1 MNLEKRL
8 QELESRLLKLDSDRV
23 NLLREIQ
30 AVREEMN
37 CEAQA
42 SRPLLG
48 RPIGRLDLS
57 TNPEKV
63 RLFIELFRARQEIF
77 PKRWENTKTGKS
89 GYAPVCGNEWVRDIC
104 NKPKI
109 KCADCNHQKFLPL
122 DESAVESHLRGNFVI
137 GTYAIRSDD
146 SCIFLACDFDE
157 SSWQL
162 DVATFKDT
170 ARSLGI
176 DVAIER
182 SKSGNGAHAWIFFD
196 GPVPAKL
203 ARSLGTLILAKCSE
217 RNLRLSLESY
227 DRFFPSQD
235 FLPKGGFGNLIAL
248 PLQREARQIGNSLFV
263 DSNFEACTDQW
274 QFLNQVRRLSYTE
287 VRQLL
292 NEYFPKGST
301 SKDGFED
308 VAWVTDNS
316 ILEKTSSQDSIEP
329 KLAGE
334 TIEITFGPMLTIPIE
349 KLPCRVVA
357 KLKKTSSFANPE
369 FYKRQRMRMQTYPLS
384 RFIFSGEIRPTEII
398 LPRGVLDDVTK
409 ILTVAGAKV
418 VIRDERIG
426 RKKLKAEFAGELT
439 APQLEAVKQ
448 IQKSDI
454 GILMAPPGAGKTVM
468 ACALIAERK
477 VSTLVLVHRQPL
489 MEQWRERIST
499 FLGIPSKEI
508 GNLSGTKKKITG
520 KLDLAMLQSLKNVE
534 DLTEIAQS
542 YSQIIIDECH
552 HIPATSFEDILKQLP
567 ARYVVGLTATP
578 YRKDGLEKILF
589 QQCGPIRH
597 EFEDSGSLTL
607 EKAVKIHETGFRVPT
622 ETSDRPA
629 YHELIH
635 HLTSD
640 VSRNKLIA
648 RHAIESINS
657 NRFPLLISDR
667 KEHLDVLALIINETA
682 ALTDLEI
689 VRLDGDLTSKQR
701 KQAIERL
708 HSIRNEGR
716 KVLLMSSASL
726 IGEGFD
732 LPSLDTMILATPLSF
747 EGRMI
752 QYAGRIHRSVEG
764 KTDVQIIDY
773 VDFSNAMLVKMY
785 RNRLKAYRQMGYSI
799 NEPDTVMGPLAQY
812 YATTKTRNAVDKIL
826 KKTGD

>member
-1 MNLEKRL
+1 MSLEKRL
-8 QELESRLLKLDSDRV
+8 QELENRLLKLDADRV
-23 NLLREIQ
+23 ALMREIQ
-30 AVREEMN
+30 VLHEEIAQ
-37 CEAQA
+37 EAES

-48 RPIGRLDLS
+48 RPLGKLDLS
-57 TNPEKV
+57 TNTEKV
-63 RLFIELFRARQEIF
+63 RLFIEIFRARQEIF
-77 PKRWENTKTGKS
+77 PKRWENPKTGKS
-89 GYAPVCGNEWVRDIC
+89 GYAPVCGNEWVREIC

-109 KCADCNHQKFLPL
+109 KCADCSHQRFLPL
-122 DESAVESHLRGNFVI
+122 DETAVEAHLRGNSVI
-137 GTYAIRSDD
+137 GTYAIKSDD
-146 SCIFLACDFDE
+146 SCVFLACDFDE
-157 SSWQL
+157 TSWQL
-162 DVATFKDT
+162 DVATYRDT
-170 ARSLGI
+170 ARSLGV

-182 SKSGNGAHAWIFFD
+182 SRSGNGAHAWIFFD

-248 PLQREARQIGNSLFV
+248 PLQRGPREAGNSSFI
-263 DSNFEACTDQW
+263 DNSFESYTDQW
-274 QFLNQVRRLSYTE
+274 QFLNQVRRLSYSE

-292 NEYFPKGST
+292 AEYLPKNPI

-308 VAWVTDNS
+308 VAWITDNS
-316 ILEKTSSQDSIEP
+316 ILEKTSSQNSPEP

-334 TIEITFGPMLTIPIE
+334 TVEITFGPMLTIPLE
-349 KLPCRVVA
+349 KLPSRVVA

-398 LPRGVLDDVTK
+398 LPRGVLDEVTK
-409 ILTVAGAKV
+409 ILTIAGAHV

-426 RKKLKAEFAGELT
+426 RKKLKVEFTGELT
-439 APQLEAVKQ
+439 SPQIEAVKK
-448 IQKSDI
+448 IRKSDI

-477 VSTLVLVHRQPL
+477 VSTLVLIHRQPL

-499 FLGIPSKEI
+499 FLGIPPKEI
-508 GNLSGTKKKITG
+508 GNLSGTKKKMTG
-520 KLDLAMLQSLKNVE
+520 KLDLAMLQSLKNLE
-534 DLTEIAQS
+534 DISEIAQS

-552 HIPATSFEDILKQLP
+552 HIPAASFEDILKQLP

-597 EFEDSGSLTL
+597 EMQNSEGLTL
-607 EKAVKIHETGFRVPT
+607 KKSVTIHETGFRLPA
-622 ETSDRPA
+622 ELGDRPA

-635 HLTSD
+635 HLTSN
-640 VSRNKLIA
+640 VARNKLIA
-648 RHAIESINS
+648 RHTVEALETD
-657 NRFPLLISDR
+657 RFPLLISDR
-667 KEHLDVLALIINETA
+667 KEHLDVLALIISETSSIPG
-682 ALTDLEI
+682 LEI
-689 VRLDGDLTSKQR
+689 IRLDGDLTSKQR
-701 KQAIERL
+701 KVALEKL
-708 HSIRNEGR
+708 HEIRREGR

-732 LPSLDTMILATPLSF
+732 LPALDTLILATPLSF

-764 KTDVQIIDY
+764 KIEVQMIDY

-785 RNRLKAYRQMGYSI
+785 RNRIKAYRQMGYLI
-799 NEPDTVMGPLAQY
+799 NEPSGMMGPLAT
-812 YATTKTRNAVDKIL
+812 YAATKSN
-826 KKTGD
+826 KTMPTPNT

>member
-1 MNLEKRL
+1 MNLEKQL
-8 QELESRLLKLDSDRV
+8 QDLEIRLLKLDSDRV
-23 NLLREIQ
+23 ALLREIQ
-30 AVREEMN
+30 NVREEMN
-37 CEAQA
+37 RESEA

-48 RPIGRLDLS
+48 RPIAKLDLS
-57 TNPEKV
+57 TNSEKV

-89 GYAPVCGNEWVRDIC
+89 GYSPVCGNEWVRDIC

-109 KCADCNHQKFLPL
+109 KCADCTHQKFLPL
-122 DESAVESHLRGNFVI
+122 DESAVESHLRGSAVI

-157 SSWQL
+157 TSWQL
-162 DVATFKDT
+162 DVTTFRDT

-176 DVAIER
+176 EVAVER
-182 SKSGNGAHAWIFFD
+182 SRSGNGAHAWIFFD
-196 GPVPAKL
+196 GQIPAKL

-248 PLQREARQIGNSLFV
+248 PLQRTSREIGNSSFV
-263 DSNFEACTDQW
+263 DSNFEAYADQW
-274 QFLNQVRRLSYTE
+274 HFLNQVRRLSYSE
-287 VRQLL
+287 IRQLL
-292 NEYFPKGST
+292 NEYLPKSPA

-308 VAWVTDNS
+308 VAWITDNS
-316 ILEKTSSQDSIEP
+316 ILEKTSSQNSLEP

-334 TIEITFGPMLTIPIE
+334 TVEITFGPMLTVPIE
-349 KLPCRVVA
+349 KLPSRVVA

-398 LPRGVLDDVTK
+398 LPRGVLDEVTK

-418 VIRDERIG
+418 IIRDERIG
-426 RKKLKAEFAGELT
+426 RKKLKAEFTGELT
-439 APQLEAVKQ
+439 ASQAEAVKQ
-448 IQKSDI
+448 IRKSDI
-454 GILMAPPGAGKTVM
+454 GILMAPPGSGKTVM

-477 VSTLVLVHRQPL
+477 VSTLVLIHRQPL

-499 FLGIPSKEI
+499 FLGIPPKEI
-508 GNLSGTKKKITG
+508 GNLSGAKKKMTG
-520 KLDLAMLQSLKNVE
+520 KLDLAMLQSLKNIE

-597 EFEDSGSLTL
+597 ELQDSEGLALKKLVT
-607 EKAVKIHETGFRVPT
+607 IHETGFRVPS
-622 ETSDRPA
+622 EIGDKPA

-635 HLTSD
+635 HLTAD
-640 VSRNKLIA
+640 IKRNELIA
-648 RHAIESINS
+648 RHTIESLNA

-667 KEHLDVLALIINETA
+667 KEHLDVLALIIGETVA
-682 ALTDLEI
+682 TTGVEI

-708 HSIRNEGR
+708 HAIRSEGR

-732 LPSLDTMILATPLSF
+732 LPALDTMILATPLSF

-764 KTDVQIIDY
+764 KTEVQMIDY

-785 RNRLKAYRQMGYSI
+785 RNRIKAYRQMGYFIS
-799 NEPDTVMGPLAQY
+799 EPNKVMGPLEKY
-812 YATTKTRNAVDKIL
+812 WSGTRKSN
-826 KKTGD
+826 

>member
-1 MNLEKRL
+1 MNSAKQL

-23 NLLREIQ
+23 VLLREIQ
-30 AVREEMN
+30 TVREEMN
-37 CEAQA
+37 RESEA

-48 RPIGRLDLS
+48 RPIAKLDLS
-57 TNPEKV
+57 TNFEKV
-63 RLFIELFRARQEIF
+63 RLFIDLFRARQEIF
-77 PKRWENTKTGKS
+77 PKRWENTKTGKF
-89 GYAPVCGNEWVRDIC
+89 GYSPVCGNEWVRDIC

-109 KCADCNHQKFLPL
+109 KCADCTHQRFLPL
-122 DESAVESHLRGNFVI
+122 DESAVESHLRGSTII
-137 GTYAIRSDD
+137 GTYAIRPDD

-157 SSWQL
+157 TSWQL
-162 DVATFKDT
+162 DVATFRDT
-170 ARSLGI
+170 ARTLGI
-176 DVAIER
+176 DVAVER
-182 SKSGNGAHAWIFFD
+182 SRSGNGAHAWIFFD
-196 GPVPAKL
+196 GQISAKL

-248 PLQREARQIGNSLFV
+248 PLQRAPRETGNSSFV
-263 DSNFEACTDQW
+263 DNNFETYADQW
-274 QFLNQVRRLSYTE
+274 HFLNQVRRLSHSE
-287 VRQLL
+287 IRQLL
-292 NEYFPKGST
+292 NEYIPMSPT

-308 VAWVTDNS
+308 VAWITDNS
-316 ILEKTSSQDSIEP
+316 ILEKTSSQNSLEP

-334 TIEITFGPMLTIPIE
+334 TVEVTFGPRLTVPTE
-349 KLPCRVVA
+349 KLPSRVVA

-398 LPRGVLDDVTK
+398 LPRGVIDEVTK

-426 RKKLKAEFAGELT
+426 RKKLKTEFTGELT
-439 APQLEAVKQ
+439 APQSEAVKQ
-448 IQKSDI
+448 IGKSDI
-454 GILMAPPGAGKTVM
+454 GILMAPPGSGKTVM

-477 VSTLVLVHRQPL
+477 VSTLVLIHRQPL

-508 GNLSGTKKKITG
+508 GNLSGAKKKMTG
-520 KLDLAMLQSLKNVE
+520 KLDLAMLQSLKNIE

-552 HIPATSFEDILKQLP
+552 HIPAASFEDILKQLP
-567 ARYVVGLTATP
+567 ARYIVGLTATP

-597 EFEDSGSLTL
+597 ELQESEGLAL
-607 EKAVKIHETGFRVPT
+607 VKKVTINETGFRVPP
-622 ETSDRPA
+622 EIGDKPA

-635 HLTSD
+635 HLTAD
-640 VSRNKLIA
+640 LKRNELIA
-648 RHAIESINS
+648 HHTIESLNT

-667 KEHLDVLALIINETA
+667 KEHLDVLALIISETA
-682 ALTDLEI
+682 VATGVEI
-689 VRLDGDLTSKQR
+689 IRLDGDLTSKQR

-708 HSIRNEGR
+708 HTIRSEGR

-732 LPSLDTMILATPLSF
+732 LPALDTMILATPLSF

-752 QYAGRIHRSVEG
+752 QYAGRIHRAVEG
-764 KTDVQIIDY
+764 KTEVQMIDF

-785 RNRLKAYRQMGYSI
+785 RNRIKAYRQMGYQI
-799 NEPDTVMGPLAQY
+799 KEPNKVLGPLETY
-812 YATTKTRNAVDKIL
+812 NSNRNNL
-826 KKTGD
+826 KSE